1 MKISY
6 VQRNYKVAD
15 KFKEVLEK
23 KLEKLERY
31 FVNEI
36 EVKVNCEEQNKVQ
49 KLEVTV
55 NADRFTFRS
64 EVKSDN
70 MYNNID
76 QVLPKLEKQIIK
88 NSSKYKSKY
97 KKGGIKREDLQF
109 IEETPEEDSLKV
121 VKKKSFEVYPVS
133 LKDAQD
139 NMEALDH
146 SFYIFINEE
155 TGKLN
160 VMYERDD
167 GNLGVI
173 EVVY

>member
-1 MKISY
+1 MKINY
-6 VQRNYKVAD
+6 VQKNYKIAD
-15 KFKEVLEK
+15 KFKDVLEK

-55 NADRFTFRS
+55 NADKFTFRG

-109 IEETPEEDSLKV
+109 IDETPEEEDLKV
-121 VKKKSFEVYPVS
+121 VKKKSFEVYPIS

-139 NMEALDH
+139 NMEALGH
-146 SFYIFINEE
+146 SFYVFINKD

-160 VMYERDD
+160 VMYERTD

>member
-6 VQRNYKVAD
+6 VQKNYKVAD
-15 KFKEVLEK
+15 KFKDILEK
-23 KLEKLERY
+23 KLSKLERY

-36 EVKVNCEEQNKVQ
+36 TVKVNCEEQNKVQ
-49 KLEVTV
+49 KLEINL
-55 NADRFTFRS
+55 NADNFYFRS

-76 QVLPKLEKQIIK
+76 QALPKLEKQIIK

-109 IEETPEEDSLKV
+109 LEETPEEDKQKV
-121 VKKKSFEVYPVS
+121 VKKKSFEVYPISV
-133 LKDAQD
+133 KDAQD
-139 NMEALDH
+139 NMEALGH
-146 SFYIFINEE
+146 SFYIFINKD

-160 VMYERDD
+160 VMYERQD

>member
-109 IEETPEEDSLKV
+109 IEETPEEESLKV

>member
-1 MKISY
+1 MALK
-6 VQRNYKVAD
+6 
-15 KFKEVLEK
+15 
-23 KLEKLERY
+23 
-31 FVNEI
+31 
-36 EVKVNCEEQNKVQ
+36 
-49 KLEVTV
+49 
-55 NADRFTFRS
+55 
-64 EVKSDN
+64 
-70 MYNNID
+70 
-76 QVLPKLEKQIIK
+76 
-88 NSSKYKSKY
+88 
-97 KKGGIKREDLQF
+97 DLQF
-109 IEETPEEDSLKV
+109 IEETPEEESLKV